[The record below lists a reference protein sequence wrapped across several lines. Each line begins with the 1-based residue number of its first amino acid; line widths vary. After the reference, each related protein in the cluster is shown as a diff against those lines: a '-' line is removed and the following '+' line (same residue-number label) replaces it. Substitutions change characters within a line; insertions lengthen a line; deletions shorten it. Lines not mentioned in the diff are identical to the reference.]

1 MIHGMEERRSIL
13 DSKAG
18 LIFLEILFI
27 LCIIFAAL
35 GDSKQIALT
44 SMKAISLIS
53 VAIGFVVLFISGD
66 FRRLKKVA
74 AFFGIYGFIL
84 LAIIV
89 WSVFLWIMNMES
101 IDFILRGVLKFMYQF
116 FVLLIISSACY
127 MFGERA
133 INVIFYGLAAANLII
148 IIMEI
153 PNYGIAGC
161 IESISYF
168 ISSGGDQKD
177 FMRAIEIHDLT
188 FTFGFFLIYFVFFAK
203 RNKER
208 IVSIVLSVLLFILG
222 WKRIAVAALLAV
234 LIFGILFGIIKGKTR
249 VILINMVC
257 WGAVLFAFAYVVV
270 VRYDIFTK
278 VMELFEIDTMG
289 RDAVYDYIQ
298 KYYNISIAFLG
309 YGFEYTTVL
318 LQEIAEHS
326 PEIRL
331 GVLALHNN
339 ILTVYIE
346 LGFFGFFAWLFYTWP
361 FQYRWLINKQGEKTA
376 LLFIMCELYI
386 FITYMT
392 DNTLYYYWTSLV
404 LRLLPMAY
412 SLHNPEHTDQFYWPW
427 IKVKK
432 I

>member
-1 MIHGMEERRSIL
+1 MEQKKSIL

-18 LIFLEILFI
+18 LIFLEIIFI

-35 GDSKQIALT
+35 GDSKQINST
-44 SMKAISLIS
+44 NMKAISLIT
-53 VAIGFVVLFISGD
+53 VAIGAAVLFISGD
-66 FRRLKKVA
+66 FRRLKKIGS
-74 AFFGIYGFIL
+74 FFGIYGFIL

-89 WSVFLWIMNMES
+89 WSVFLWIMNMETV
-101 IDFILRGVLKFMYQF
+101 DFILRGVMKFMFQF

-127 MFGERA
+127 MFGERS
-133 INVIFYGLAAANLII
+133 INVMFYGLAAANLII

-161 IESISYF
+161 LDSISYF

-177 FMRAIEIHDLT
+177 FMRSIEIHDLT
-188 FTFGFFLIYFVFFAK
+188 FTFGFFLLYFLFFAK

-208 IVSIVLSVLLFILG
+208 IVSIVLSALLFVLG
-222 WKRIAVAALLAV
+222 WKRIAVAALLATLV
-234 LIFGILFGIIKGKTR
+234 FGIVFGIIRGKTR
-249 VILINMVC
+249 IILINIVC
-257 WGAVLFAFAYVVV
+257 WGAVAFAFAYVVI

-289 RDAVYDYIQ
+289 RNVVYDYIQ

-318 LQEIAEHS
+318 LHDIAEHS
-326 PEIRL
+326 PEIKL

-346 LGFFGFFAWLFYTWP
+346 LGFFGFLAWLFYTWP
-361 FQYRWLINKQGEKTA
+361 FQYRWLVNKQGEKTA
-376 LLFIMCELYI
+376 ILFIMCEMYI
-386 FITYMT
+386 FMTYTT
-392 DNTLYYYWTSLV
+392 DNTLYYYWTSAV

-412 SLHNPEHTDQFYWPW
+412 SLHTPEHTDQFYWPW
-427 IKVKK
+427 IRVKK